1 MTNLMNIKNEQSKEK
16 SKRCIDFN
24 KVNEKEVVSQSGN
37 NLITKNTQEEMIAEE
52 NNKSI
57 MNIRKKNV
65 QALLGMLKIK
75 SLEKETQS
83 NKTRIQKTEFQKAVL
98 KEVFSITRFPSRQT
112 REDLAILLRH
122 SSRGIQIWF
131 QNQRNK
137 LFIYE
142 QGLEGERKRKKIFE
156 KKKTVDLATLSN
168 IVEKFM
174 PEYDRIYWDSF
185 INFDSEKNRYV

>member
-24 KVNEKEVVSQSGN
+24 KVNEKEVVSQPVN

>member
-24 KVNEKEVVSQSGN
+24 KVNEKEVVSQPVN

-185 INFDSEKNRYV
+185 INFDSEKNSYV